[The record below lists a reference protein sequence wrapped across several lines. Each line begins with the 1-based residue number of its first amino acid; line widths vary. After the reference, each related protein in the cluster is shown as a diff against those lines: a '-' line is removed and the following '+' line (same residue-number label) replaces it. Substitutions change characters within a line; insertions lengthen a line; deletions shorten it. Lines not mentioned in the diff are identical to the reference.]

1 MALTQK
7 SNSLIEL
14 DAVIVGAGFSGL
26 YLLHR
31 MREAGFSTRI
41 FETGD
46 NVGGTWYWN
55 RYPGARCDVESI
67 YYNYTFS
74 NELLK
79 EWTWSSKYAEQPEIL
94 SYINYVADKFDLRRD
109 IQFKTRVDSAH
120 FDEKKNRWEVH
131 LNNGQT
137 VSARYFITAV
147 GCLSASNV
155 PKFKGLESFKGEWYH
170 TGRWPH
176 EKVEFKGKRVGVIG
190 TGSSGI
196 QSIPVIAKE
205 AEHLTVFQRTP
216 QYSTPARNEP
226 NDPEYIK
233 QVRDNYR
240 EIRTQMRSSL
250 TGIPAE
256 PRNRSAFDDTPE
268 ERRRTYEAAWEKG
281 GLLTI
286 SYSYNDLSLTPEAN
300 ETVAEFIRSKIRE
313 VVKDREV
320 AEKLLPNFYYGT
332 KRPIIDTDYFETY
345 NRENVTLVDVKK
357 AQIEEI
363 TPIGVRTADA
373 EYELDM
379 IVFATGFDA
388 ITGPLFKIDIRG
400 RDGVSLKEKW
410 AGGAETRTYLGIGTA
425 SFPNMFMLTGPESPS
440 VLSNMMVSIEQHV
453 EWVSD
458 CINYMRDNN
467 KEVIEVNM
475 EAENAWTKHCREVA
489 EPTLYVKTESWYMGA
504 NIEGKARGF
513 QIYLGGVGPYR
524 QICDEVAEK
533 GYEGFTLKASEESVV
548 K

>member
-7 SNSLIEL
+7 SNSLVEL

-26 YLLHR
+26 YLLYR
-31 MREAGFSTRI
+31 LREAGFSTRI
-41 FETGD
+41 FENGD

-74 NELLK
+74 EELLQ

-120 FDEKKNRWEVH
+120 YDEEKKRWDVI

-155 PKFKGLESFKGEWYH
+155 PKFKGLESYKGEWYH

-216 QYSTPARNEP
+216 QYSTPARNQP

-233 QVRDNYR
+233 QVRENYS
-240 EIRTQMRSSL
+240 EIRSQMRASL
-250 TGIPAE
+250 TGIPAV
-256 PRNRSAFDDTPE
+256 PRDRSTFDDTPE
-268 ERRRTYEAAWEKG
+268 ERRRIYESAWEKG

-300 ETVAEFIRSKIRE
+300 ETVAKFIRTKIRE
-313 VVKDREV
+313 VVKDQEV

-332 KRPIIDTDYFETY
+332 KRPIIDTDYFETF
-345 NRENVTLVDVKK
+345 NRGNVTLVDVKK

-363 TPIGVRTADA
+363 TPTGVRTADA

-388 ITGPLFKIDIRG
+388 MTGPLFKIDIRD
-400 RDGVSLKEKW
+400 RK
-410 AGGAETRTYLGIGTA
+410 
-425 SFPNMFMLTGPESPS
+425 
-440 VLSNMMVSIEQHV
+440 
-453 EWVSD
+453 
-458 CINYMRDNN
+458 
-467 KEVIEVNM
+467 
-475 EAENAWTKHCREVA
+475 
-489 EPTLYVKTESWYMGA
+489 
-504 NIEGKARGF
+504 
-513 QIYLGGVGPYR
+513 
-524 QICDEVAEK
+524 
-533 GYEGFTLKASEESVV
+533 SVV
-548 K
+548 